1 MRYTNDIIEYV
12 VNLGKEHTME
22 ESLKFI
28 QEKYPSLEITE
39 EKLKEMEDRYC
50 IQFRKK
56 GFGIFTDS
64 EVKAIKNLS
73 QTCGNIKQVYD
84 IYNEMYPSKCNY
96 KDFLK
101 EISQLDVMK
110 MFNVTKDVEEFTP
123 IDKEYVKLL
132 IAEDKDDVSVFAK
145 FNNVFPNKYTNEQFK
160 KLLYNLKI
168 EMGDTKI
175 RYKHTPEEM
184 KEAID
189 YIKSI
194 EVDTVNNYVE
204 LLKKNTSVKRV
215 DSNFIRNLIRRFGL
229 PYKPDTNSPR
239 LKAELPEFTNKDIIL
254 LKDIATRC
262 SSICKMRDEFIKQ
275 SDNYKSIGLRKFG
288 ERLKK
293 SGITPLVIPKRG
305 KSKHIGSP
313 VLRKGLGVIYEE
325 LVEIAK
331 NRPLNEILEIV
342 QNQHPEMQKVTSAT
356 LAQYMRRHNIE
367 YLKNGPDYKSS
378 KKVNEIDYNAIYNR
392 LKELAPNHTMAECLP
407 IICKEFNKNFS
418 NAYIAQLVGRKGKL
432 NFKTYNEFDAEMKA
446 YVKSCL
452 DEGVGIKEIQIRF
465 SKKYPHKLTMAT
477 FYKCLNKLREE
488 PTGIIVHNT
497 AITSDLAATN
507 KNTTEG
513 FELSSENKTEAVN
526 EVAEDD
532 ITRFMPIINE
542 VNNTFE
548 RKCHQLNKE
557 GDTHTHTSEVIN
569 ALNVLLKYSDE
580 RKKLVRLTN
589 DHEDILEQYRREV
602 EHEIEIQPFS
612 DTDTYPQN
620 KLKVIGMRRRE
631 VKYVRDDLNAMTILL
646 KLIEDNKEVFEKT
659 LESLEHLKKTRDNSV
674 FIPIVD
680 VSMIDKYDW
689 CKAGTLWSRKAQTPI
704 LKTNAR
710 IDRINNSKSQARNI
724 WTEKDEN
731 INNFNPILETE
742 ENETNTSKSVHRI
755 STYRVK
761 AEFLVLKGNPF
772 VNKYYDVK
780 ATSEESARV
789 KGINYF
795 DLISANND
803 NAQYQITDITRL
815 NR

>member
-73 QTCGNIKQVYD
+73 QTCSNIKQVYD

-229 PYKPDTNSPR
+229 PYKLDANSPK
-239 LKAELPEFTNKDIIL
+239 LKAELPEFTNKDIRL

-262 SSICKMRDEFIKQ
+262 SSIRMMRDEFIKQ
-275 SDNYKSIGLRKFG
+275 SNNYKSIGVCKFG
-288 ERLKK
+288 ERLRKL
-293 SGITPLVIPKRG
+293 GIVPLAIPKRG
-305 KSKHIGSP
+305 KPKHTESL
-313 VLRKGLGVIYEE
+313 VVRRKGLGIIYEE

-331 NRPLNEILEIV
+331 NRSLYEILEII
-342 QNQHPEMQKVTSAT
+342 QNKHPEIQGVNSVS
-356 LAQYMRRHNIE
+356 LAQYMKRHNIE
-367 YLKNGPDYKSS
+367 YLKSSRLS
-378 KKVNEIDYNAIYNR
+378 KKVNGIDGNDVYNR
-392 LKELAPNHTMAECLP
+392 LKELAPNYTMAECLP

-418 NAYIAQLVGRKGKL
+418 RSYIAQLVGKKGKL
-432 NFKTYNEFDAEMKA
+432 DFKVYNEFDTEMKN
-446 YVKSCL
+446 YVKSYL
-452 DEGVGIKEIQIRF
+452 DKDVDVREIQVKF
-465 SKKYPHKLTMAT
+465 SEKYPHKFTMAT
-477 FYKCLNKLREE
+477 FYKCLSKLRKE
-488 PTGIIVHNT
+488 PTKIIIHNT
-497 AITSDLAATN
+497 ATTSDLAVAN
-507 KNTTEG
+507 KDIVEDSESPNENITEV
-513 FELSSENKTEAVN
+513 VN
-526 EVAEDD
+526 EVAKDD

-557 GDTHTHTSEVIN
+557 GDTHTHTNEVIN